1 MPINTTY
8 HPPKPVQCH
17 DFVLQMWALSPSIF
31 DLASKHFSPLD
42 EVVSEVYPAVQYAL
56 LNTLY
61 SHCSRSA
68 NYSYHH
74 TMAGP
79 IISSISLIINLKDI
93 FSIDNVVIF
102 FQWMHTGIL
111 HVCCSLKKKNIY
123 IEHIPLVIYFFNY
136 VCFFCFTGNEIKRLF
151 REFNWSFPDSIASKC
166 FWLALSSLD
175 WLKLKRHIWDLVKF
189 SSQKCLYF

>member
-1 MPINTTY
+1 M
-8 HPPKPVQCH
+8 
-17 DFVLQMWALSPSIF
+17 
-31 DLASKHFSPLD
+31 
-42 EVVSEVYPAVQYAL
+42 
-56 LNTLY
+56 TLY
-61 SHCSRSA
+61 YRCGRCHQVSLTWPVNTSA
-68 NYSYHH
+68 PWMRWCPRCTLPSSTHSSTRCTRTAPGQPN
-74 TMAGP
+74 TPTITQWP
-79 IISSISLIINLKDI
+79 IICPIYLIINLKDN
-93 FSIDNVVIF
+93 FSKDNVVIF

-151 REFNWSFPDSIASKC
+151 REFNLSFPDSIASKC

-175 WLKLKRHIWDLVKF
+175 WCEIKRHIWDLVKF